1 MEKEG
6 EVSISRDWKEI
17 SPMANEE
24 SKNENPENQTPA
36 EEEQPVEGL
45 TADQAAESSYDP
57 TEVWNKN
64 KNSLFTLLGAI
75 ALGVAAVSWFNSQE
89 REDEAER
96 SSRFIEAS
104 MEPDAAEER
113 FLAFAEDYDDTL
125 GGVAKYRAA
134 IIQYKDKRYED
145 AIANFQGAITQ
156 MGDDPLVGRASLALG
171 VSQIKAGKVDEGKAT
186 LAGVAANQKLLPA
199 DRREAHFHLAVQA
212 IEEENDEEF
221 TKQKQALASD
231 LNSSDYFAR
240 LEQLDKTRKLLA
252 VAQSLPDLNR
262 EAGEKFLAEN
272 KERAEVNATESGLQ
286 YEILSEGES
295 DQSPLADDEVEVHY
309 HGTLINGEVFDSSV
323 DRGETSKFR
332 VDGVIKGWT
341 EALQLMTI
349 GDKWKLF
356 IPSDLAYGE
365 TGNNSIGPNE
375 TLIFEVELIGITPKE
390 IPEPPLDLN
399 LTDVNSSS
407 AEAPLIIP
415 EVDVNATVPVVEE
428 NATVPADGNGSE

>member
-1 MEKEG
+1 MENG
-6 EVSISRDWKEI
+6 NDYAFSPYF

-24 SKNENPENQTPA
+24 NKNENPDNQTPA

-96 SSRFIEAS
+96 SSRFIEAG

-113 FLAFAEDYDDTL
+113 FLAFAEDYDDKL
-125 GGVAKYRAA
+125 GGVAKYRAG
-134 IIQYKDKRYED
+134 IIQYKDKRFAD
-145 AIANFQGAITQ
+145 AIGSFQGAIEQ
-156 MGDDPLVGRASLALG
+156 MGDDPLVGRATLALG
-171 VSQIKAGKVDEGKAT
+171 VSQIKAGKTDEGKAT
-186 LAGVAANQKLLPA
+186 LVGVTTNQKLLPT
-199 DRREAHFHLAVQA
+199 DRREAYFHLAVQA

-221 TKQKQALASD
+221 TKQKDALASD
-231 LNSSDYFAR
+231 LNASDYFTR

-272 KERAEVNATESGLQ
+272 KERKEVNATDSGLQ
-286 YEILSEGES
+286 YEILSDGES

-323 DRGETSKFR
+323 ERGEPSKFK
-332 VDGVIKGWT
+332 VNQVISGWT
-341 EALQLMTI
+341 EALQLMTV

-399 LTDVNSSS
+399 ITDANSSS

-415 EVDVNATVPVVEE
+415 QVDVNSTQPVVEG
-428 NATVPADGNGSE
+428 NASAPTEGNESE

>member
-1 MEKEG
+1 
-6 EVSISRDWKEI
+6 
-17 SPMANEE
+17 MANEE

-145 AIANFQGAITQ
+145 AIASFQGAITQ

-407 AEAPLIIP
+407 AEAPIIIP
-415 EVDVNATVPVVEE
+415 ESDANESLPVVEE
-428 NATVPADGNGSE
+428 NATAPADGNGSE

>member
-1 MEKEG
+1 
-6 EVSISRDWKEI
+6 
-17 SPMANEE
+17 MANEE

-134 IIQYKDKRYED
+134 IIQYKDKRYGD
-145 AIANFQGAITQ
+145 AIASFQGAITQ
-156 MGDDPLVGRASLALG
+156 MGDDPLVGRATLALG

-407 AEAPLIIP
+407 SEAPLIIP

-428 NATVPADGNGSE
+428 NATTG

>member
-1 MEKEG
+1 MENG
-6 EVSISRDWKEI
+6 NDYAFSPYF

-24 SKNENPENQTPA
+24 NKNENPDNQTPA

-96 SSRFIEAS
+96 SSRFIEAG

-113 FLAFAEDYDDTL
+113 FLAFAEDYDDKL
-125 GGVAKYRAA
+125 GGVAKYRAG
-134 IIQYKDKRYED
+134 IIQYKDKRFAD
-145 AIANFQGAITQ
+145 AIGRFQGAIKQ
-156 MGDDPLVGRASLALG
+156 MGNDPLVGRATLGLG
-171 VSQIKAGKVDEGKAT
+171 VSQIKAGKTDEGKAT
-186 LAGVAANQKLLPA
+186 LVGVTTNQKLLPT

-212 IEEENDEEF
+212 IEEDNDEEF
-221 TKQKQALASD
+221 TKQKDALASD
-231 LNSSDYFAR
+231 LNASDYFTR

-272 KERAEVNATESGLQ
+272 KERKEVNATDSGLQ
-286 YEILSEGES
+286 YEILSDGES

-323 DRGETSKFR
+323 ERGEPSKFK
-332 VDGVIKGWT
+332 VNQVISGWT
-341 EALQLMTI
+341 EALQLMTV

-399 LTDVNSSS
+399 ITDANSSS

-415 EVDVNATVPVVEE
+415 QVDVNSTQPVVEG
-428 NATVPADGNGSE
+428 NASAPAEGNESE

>member
-1 MEKEG
+1 M
-6 EVSISRDWKEI
+6 
-17 SPMANEE
+17 
-24 SKNENPENQTPA
+24 
-36 EEEQPVEGL
+36 
-45 TADQAAESSYDP
+45 
-57 TEVWNKN
+57 
-64 KNSLFTLLGAI
+64 
-75 ALGVAAVSWFNSQE
+75 
-89 REDEAER
+89 
-96 SSRFIEAS
+96 
-104 MEPDAAEER
+104 
-113 FLAFAEDYDDTL
+113 
-125 GGVAKYRAA
+125 
-134 IIQYKDKRYED
+134 
-145 AIANFQGAITQ
+145 
-156 MGDDPLVGRASLALG
+156 
-171 VSQIKAGKVDEGKAT
+171 
-186 LAGVAANQKLLPA
+186 AANQKLLPA
-199 DRREAHFHLAVQA
+199 DRREAIHLAVQA

-240 LEQLDKTRKLLA
+240 LEQLDKTRKLLT
-252 VAQSLPDLNR
+252 VAQSLPDLNQ

-407 AEAPLIIP
+407 SEAPLIIP

-428 NATVPADGNGSE
+428 NATIPADGNGSE

>member
-1 MEKEG
+1 MATNDSKE
-6 EVSISRDWKEI
+6 EPEQ
-17 SPMANEE
+17 NEQ
-24 SKNENPENQTPA
+24 PEN
-36 EEEQPVEGL
+36 EQADGL
-45 TADQAAESSYDP
+45 TAEQAAEASPYNEV
-57 TEVWNKN
+57 EVWKKSKN
-64 KNSLFTLLGAI
+64 TLFTVLGVI
-75 ALGVAAVSWFNSQE
+75 ALTVAGVTFYQGQE
-89 REDEAER
+89 QDEKAER
-96 SSRFIEAS
+96 SLRFMNASEAGD
-104 MEPDAAEER
+104 DAVNQ
-113 FLAFAEDYDDTL
+113 FLSFAEDYDDTL

-134 IIQYKDKRYED
+134 IIQYKDKRYGD
-145 AIANFQGAITQ
+145 AIASFQGAITQ

-221 TKQKQALASD
+221 TKQKEALASD

-272 KERAEVNATESGLQ
+272 KERTEVNATDSGLQ

-399 LTDVNSSS
+399 LSDVNSSS

>member
-1 MEKEG
+1 
-6 EVSISRDWKEI
+6 
-17 SPMANEE
+17 MANEE

-156 MGDDPLVGRASLALG
+156 MGDDPLVGRATLALG

-186 LAGVAANQKLLPA
+186 LVGVAANQKLLPA

-286 YEILSEGES
+286 YEILSEGEN

-365 TGNNSIGPNE
+365 TGNSSIGPNE

-415 EVDVNATVPVVEE
+415 EVDVNATVPVVEG
-428 NATVPADGNGSE
+428 NTKVPSDGNGSE

>member
-1 MEKEG
+1 
-6 EVSISRDWKEI
+6 
-17 SPMANEE
+17 MANEE
-24 SKNENPENQTPA
+24 NKNENQENEVPA
-36 EEEQPVEGL
+36 PEEQPLEGL
-45 TADQAAESSYDP
+45 TADQAAESPYDA

-75 ALGVAAVSWFNSQE
+75 AIGVAAVSWFNSKE
-89 REDEAER
+89 LEDEAER
-96 SSRFIEAS
+96 SARFIEAG

-134 IIQYKDKRYED
+134 IIQYKDNRYED
-145 AIANFQGAITQ
+145 AIASFQGAITQ
-156 MGDDPLVGRASLALG
+156 LGSDPLVGRATLALG

-186 LAGVAANQKLLPA
+186 LSGMTTNMNLLPT

-212 IEEENDEEF
+212 IEENDDAAF
-221 TKQKQALASD
+221 AAQVDALGSDLNASD
-231 LNSSDYFAR
+231 LHSR
-240 LEQLDKTRKLLA
+240 LMDLNKTRKLLSI
-252 VAQSLPDLNR
+252 AQSLPDLNK

-272 KERAEVNATESGLQ
+272 KERDEVNATDSGLQ

-309 HGTLINGEVFDSSV
+309 HGTLTNGEVFDSSV
-323 DRGETSKFR
+323 ERGEPSKFR

-341 EALQLMTI
+341 EALQLMTV

-365 TGNNSIGPNE
+365 TGSSSIGPNE
-375 TLIFEVELIGITPKE
+375 TLIFEVELLGITPKE
-390 IPEPPLDLN
+390 IPELLVDDN
-399 LTDVNSSS
+399 ATDANSSS
-407 AEAPLIIP
+407 ADAPLVIS
-415 EVDVNATVPVVEE
+415 DVNATLPVVAEG
-428 NATVPADGNGSE
+428 NASTADEGNGSK